1 MITKFRRYRD
11 RIAAEG
17 VQPLTVTEWLL
28 GRAAGRL
35 MVTAATMAAKR
46 RDHASLN
53 SALLSIWAGN
63 RTDGGQALITEVSP
77 KELRQAIKEGR
88 LRLVLDPEAP

>member
-1 MITKFRRYRD
+1 MSSKFRAYRAT
-11 RIAAEG
+11 IQAYG
-17 VQPLTVTEWLL
+17 VLPITRTEWLL

-35 MVTAATMAAKR
+35 LVKVATMSAKR

-53 SALLSIWAGN
+53 CALLTVWAGN

-77 KELRQAIKEGR
+77 AELRQAMKEGR
-88 LRLVLDPEAP
+88 LRLVLEPQTP